1 MDFTIEVMVSLM
13 FKMLKKESK
22 DDNSKKKQYVNK

>member
-22 DDNSKKKQYVNK
+22 DDNSKKNNM

>member
-22 DDNSKKKQYVNK
+22 DDNSKKTNM

>member
-22 DDNSKKKQYVNK
+22 DDNSKKKTICK

>member
-22 DDNSKKKQYVNK
+22 DDNSKKKNNM

>member
-22 DDNSKKKQYVNK
+22 DDNSKKNQYVNK